1 MIMMQGTYYKEWSSV
16 LNREMEFK
24 VYGSAGVPVLALPAR
39 GGRFFDWENNGMPDA
54 IAQLLNEGKIQL
66 FCADSVDGEG
76 VLNGDLPLRRRAEAQ
91 EKYFVYLTAELAPR
105 ILTLNKAEKGT
116 KIWCAGVDLGA
127 YQAVNCRL
135 RRPNLFAGAVG
146 MGGIYDLS
154 RFWGVENDDLVLRCS
169 PLLYLQE
176 NGIANKL
183 ALVKAEENSLI
194 LCAGQGAYED
204 DAKADTRVMC
214 PTTGTGGARC
224 GACLLRAFWKS
235 NFITVLCEGK
245 PAGFP
250 SFFFYFKFLLDLS
263 DMVWYT
269 PAGSKRYPQGVYER
283 SLHHGIHRKEALLLL
298 QHRRA
303 CGGHGFPRRC
313 AGRCPL
319 LLPPQGPQPGGIQS
333 TGQPAEPHRRPGARR
348 ARHAG
353 KGRLLCGHSGTGGRR
368 ELGTEQLCQGAAG
381 PAHEHLCGR

>member
-39 GGRFFDWENNGMPDA
+39 GGRFFDWENSGMPDA
-54 IAQLLNEGKIQL
+54 IAHLLNEGKIQL

-76 VLNGDLPLRRRAEAQ
+76 VLNGNLPLRRRAEVQ

-154 RFWGVENDDLVLRCS
+154 RFWGAESDDLVLRCS

-204 DAKADTRVMC
+204 DAKADTQALADVLQAQGL
-214 PTTGTGGARC
+214 PSHLELWGGDVSHD
-224 GACLLRAFWKS
+224 WYWW
-235 NFITVLCEGK
+235 GK
-245 PAGFP
+245 
-250 SFFFYFKFLLDLS
+250 
-263 DMVWYT
+263 MW
-269 PAGSKRYPQGVYER
+269 
-283 SLHHGIHRKEALLLL
+283 SLFA
-298 QHRRA
+298 
-303 CGGHGFPRRC
+303 PRI
-313 AGRCPL
+313 L
-319 LLPPQGPQPGGIQS
+319 
-333 TGQPAEPHRRPGARR
+333 E
-348 ARHAG
+348 
-353 KGRLLCGHSGTGGRR
+353 K
-368 ELGTEQLCQGAAG
+368 
-381 PAHEHLCGR
+381 

>member
-24 VYGSAGVPVLALPAR
+24 VYGSAGVPVLALPSR

-204 DAKADTRVMC
+204 DAKADTQ
-214 PTTGTGGARC
+214 AL
-224 GACLLRAFWKS
+224 AD
-235 NFITVLCEGK
+235 VLQ
-245 PAGFP
+245 A
-250 SFFFYFKFLLDLS
+250 
-263 DMVWYT
+263 
-269 PAGSKRYPQGVYER
+269 QG
-283 SLHHGIHRKEALLLL
+283 L
-298 QHRRA
+298 
-303 CGGHGFPRRC
+303 
-313 AGRCPL
+313 
-319 LLPPQGPQPGGIQS
+319 
-333 TGQPAEPHRRPGARR
+333 
-348 ARHAG
+348 
-353 KGRLLCGHSGTGGRR
+353 
-368 ELGTEQLCQGAAG
+368 
-381 PAHEHLCGR
+381 PAHLEVWGGDVSHDWYWWGKMWSLFAPRILEK

>member
-24 VYGSAGVPVLALPAR
+24 VYGSTGVPVLALPAR

-204 DAKADTRVMC
+204 DAKADTQ
-214 PTTGTGGARC
+214 AL
-224 GACLLRAFWKS
+224 AD
-235 NFITVLCEGK
+235 VLQ
-245 PAGFP
+245 A
-250 SFFFYFKFLLDLS
+250 
-263 DMVWYT
+263 
-269 PAGSKRYPQGVYER
+269 Q
-283 SLHHGIHRKEALLLL
+283 SL
-298 QHRRA
+298 
-303 CGGHGFPRRC
+303 
-313 AGRCPL
+313 
-319 LLPPQGPQPGGIQS
+319 
-333 TGQPAEPHRRPGARR
+333 
-348 ARHAG
+348 
-353 KGRLLCGHSGTGGRR
+353 
-368 ELGTEQLCQGAAG
+368 
-381 PAHEHLCGR
+381 PAHLEVWGGDVSHDWYWWGRMWSLFAPRILEK